1 LRLNDPFRPIL
12 SKKSNFGFDHISRG
26 HRENG
31 AAGRPGAWFFSV
43 WPPQSPGESG
53 NSQKRLLTNR
63 RAISQAVDF
72 GLFNNRPKAV
82 GQPMYRDDPVERD
95 RAALARVGVGPVCAS
110 LRAAEAP
117 MPGTRKLTAI
127 LASDA
132 FGYPRLAG
140 ADEDRMVARLRALRS
155 DLIAPTV
162 DVHKGRVAKRTG
174 DRAS

>member
-1 LRLNDPFRPIL
+1 
-12 SKKSNFGFDHISRG
+12 
-26 HRENG
+26 
-31 AAGRPGAWFFSV
+31 
-43 WPPQSPGESG
+43 
-53 NSQKRLLTNR
+53 
-63 RAISQAVDF
+63 
-72 GLFNNRPKAV
+72 
-82 GQPMYRDDPVERD
+82 
-95 RAALARVGVGPVCAS
+95 
-110 LRAAEAP
+110 

-140 ADEDRMVARLRALRS
+140 ADEDRVVARLRALRS